1 MREKYLD
8 ECGIIQQ
15 NCTYTAEAH
24 HIMALAAKRK
34 AFYLEV
40 VPAVIAAVTSTLVT
54 TGIVG
59 IWLLPFTIVSA
70 TVSAIAAV
78 LNPNKTYQEHLSA
91 ARNFTTVKHD
101 ARFLRESQSV
111 KMSDD
116 LFALA
121 VDNLHQK
128 YNELLKAVPPTD
140 QGSFEKARK
149 IIQEGIHDPDRDS
162 SGKIK

>member
-24 HIMALAAKRK
+24 HIMSLTAKRK
-34 AFYLEV
+34 AFWLEV
-40 VPAVIAAVTSTLVT
+40 IPAVIAAVTSTLVAAKIA
-54 TGIVG
+54 GE
-59 IWLLPFTIVSA
+59 WLLPFTIVSA

-91 ARNFTTVKHD
+91 ARNFTTIKHD

-111 KMSDD
+111 NMSNEV
-116 LFALA
+116 LA
-121 VDNLHQK
+121 VTVEHLHGK
-128 YNELLKAVPPTD
+128 YNELLQTAPPTD
-140 QGSFEKARK
+140 QSSFERARK
-149 IIQEGIHDPDRDS
+149 NILDGIHEPDRDS
-162 SGKIK
+162 TGKIK